1 MEKEI
6 TKEEIARL
14 LPKRKRDTHKGCY
27 GRAAIVAGSEE
38 FLGAPVL
45 ATAACLRSGAG
56 YTYLFTPIKAY
67 TMYAT
72 KLPEAIVARLGI
84 RARKRLLDFDAL
96 AIGMG
101 MGASKKT
108 AALVE
113 WLLQNFTGRLVLD
126 ADALNALSAFGKER
140 LADMFAH
147 KKCDAIVTPHIKE
160 FSRLTGESVQAI
172 LQNPT
177 KLAKRYAKTWGVT
190 VLLKSAYSVV
200 TDGER
205 VAVNRTGTAG
215 QAKGGSGDL
224 LSGLIAGL
232 CAQRLSAYE
241 GGLAGAYLAGKAA
254 ELAAEEHG
262 EYSLLA
268 SDTITKL
275 GSTLVR
281 LRVAEN
287 ADEQGDEK
295 K

>member
-6 TKEEIARL
+6 TKEEIAQL

-72 KLPEAIVARLGI
+72 KLPEAIIARLDI
-84 RARKRLLDFDAL
+84 RAKKGLLAFDAL

-108 AALVE
+108 ANLVK
-113 WLLQNFTGRLVLD
+113 WLVHNFTGRLVID
-126 ADALNALSAFGKER
+126 ADALNALAAFRKESI
-140 LADMFAH
+140 ADIFAH
-147 KKCDAIVTPHIKE
+147 KKCDVVLTPHIKE

-172 LQNPT
+172 LENPT
-177 KLAKRYAKTWGVT
+177 GLVKRYAKAWGVT
-190 VLLKSAYSVV
+190 VLLKNAYSLI

-205 VAVNRTGTAG
+205 LAWNRAGTAG

-232 CAQRLSAYE
+232 CAQGLSAYE
-241 GGLAGAYLAGKAA
+241 GGMAGAYLAGKAA
-254 ELAAEEHG
+254 ELATAENG
-262 EYSLLA
+262 EYALVA
-268 SDTITKL
+268 SDTIEKI
-275 GSTLVR
+275 GAAR
-281 LRVAEN
+281 LLSGYE
-287 ADEQGDEK
+287 
-295 K
+295 

>member
-1 MEKEI
+1 MENEI
-6 TKEEIARL
+6 TKEQIAPL

-27 GRAAIVAGSEE
+27 GRAAIVAGSKR

-56 YTYLFTPIKAY
+56 YTYLFTPIKER
-67 TMYAT
+67 TVYAT
-72 KLPEAIVARLGI
+72 KLPEAIVAGLDLRS
-84 RARKRLLDFDAL
+84 RKRLLELDAI

-108 AALVE
+108 AALVV
-113 WLLQNFTGRLVLD
+113 WLVQNFTGRLVLD
-126 ADALNALSAFGKER
+126 ADALNALAAFRKER
-140 LADMFAH
+140 LADIFAH
-147 KKCDAIVTPHIKE
+147 KKGDVLLTPHIKE

-172 LQNPT
+172 VQNPT
-177 KLAKRYAKTWGVT
+177 ELAKRYASAWGVSV
-190 VLLKSAYSVV
+190 VLKNAYSLV

-205 VAVNRTGTAG
+205 VAWNKTGTAG

-232 CAQRLSAYE
+232 CAQGLSAYE

-254 ELAAEEHG
+254 EIATEEYG

-268 SDTITKL
+268 SDTVAKL
-275 GSTLVR
+275 GAAFITLR
-281 LRVAEN
+281 ISEN
-287 ADEQGDEK
+287 ADEQSHE
-295 K
+295 